1 MLAGVIFLTGHHLIA
16 GSVVY
21 QHAGLSTINEA
32 VINEK
37 VTTIQSVNHKLMQA
51 PIKTLKTSL

>member
-16 GSVVY
+16 GPVVY
-21 QHAGLSTINEA
+21 QHAGLSTINAA

-37 VTTIQSVNHKLMQA
+37 VSTIQSVNHKLMQA
-51 PIKTLKTSL
+51 PMKTIKTRL